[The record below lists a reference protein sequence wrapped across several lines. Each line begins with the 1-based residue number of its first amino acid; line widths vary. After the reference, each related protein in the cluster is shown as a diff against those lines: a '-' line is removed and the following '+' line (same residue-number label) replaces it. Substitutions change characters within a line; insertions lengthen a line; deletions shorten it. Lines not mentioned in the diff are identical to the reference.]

1 MARWQAL
8 KRQGVGP
15 EDTHVELLD
24 GGSAALVG
32 SDHLHLHDLDGVGTG
47 TVASTHV
54 TVCER
59 VMNLLT
65 NCRVVVGESSE
76 EEAELWG

>member
-1 MARWQAL
+1 M
-8 KRQGVGP
+8 GP

-54 TVCER
+54 TVCGR
-59 VMNLLT
+59 VINFLNKLPH
-65 NCRVVVGESSE
+65 NCRRKEREDGEC
-76 EEAELWG
+76 GC

>member
-1 MARWQAL
+1 M
-8 KRQGVGP
+8 GP
-15 EDTHVELLD
+15 QNTHVELLD

-54 TVCER
+54 TVCEQ
-59 VMNLLT
+59 
-65 NCRVVVGESSE
+65 VVNFIDKLRESSKE
-76 EEAELWG
+76 VEFMGSIA